1 MKAGYGAKVTPLV
14 KPTAVVD
21 ITKGN
26 KELSSNFLRWLA
38 DRNLSSDDRVMRL
51 KEG

>member
-1 MKAGYGAKVTPLV
+1 MKAGYGATVTPYV
-14 KPTAVVD
+14 EENTVVD
-21 ITKGN
+21 ITKTN
-26 KELSSNFLRWLA
+26 REIPTQFLRWLS